1 MDTVTDIT
9 VANAPTGRA
18 RCVCC
23 KKLIPYKSLK
33 LSIAYDF
40 YAKAKHKWGGGYVT
54 SHRSCCESCSEEL
67 LDGKPLKRKLGRSVV
82 EKVSLELISHFPIRK
97 ILQNEMDEWLGGVR
111 L

>member
-1 MDTVTDIT
+1 MNTVTDIT
-9 VANAPTGRA
+9 VAKAPTGRA

-23 KKLIPYKSLK
+23 KKLIPYNSLK

-40 YAKAKHKWGGGYVT
+40 YARAKHKWGGGVVT

-67 LDGKPLKRKLGRSVV
+67 LDGRSLKRRLGRSVV

-97 ILQNEMDEWLGGVR
+97 ILQVEMDEWLGGVR